1 MKLSTKGRYGL
12 RALADL
18 AVNTSDKPTSVSSIA
33 DRQHISDNYLE
44 SMFAT
49 LKRAN
54 IIKSVKGA
62 GGGYVLAKAPSEI
75 GVGEVLRILE
85 GDLSIIESSVKDDDV
100 KQKNLKCFLETNVWN
115 VVSGKINHVVDNLTL
130 QELINRNDFKNLIID
145 VRRTLI

>member
-18 AVNTSDKPTSVSSIA
+18 AVNTADKPASVSSIA

-100 KQKNLKCFLETNVWN
+100 KQKNLKYFLETNVWN

-130 QELINRNDFKNLIID
+130 QELIDRNDS
-145 VRRTLI
+145 VT